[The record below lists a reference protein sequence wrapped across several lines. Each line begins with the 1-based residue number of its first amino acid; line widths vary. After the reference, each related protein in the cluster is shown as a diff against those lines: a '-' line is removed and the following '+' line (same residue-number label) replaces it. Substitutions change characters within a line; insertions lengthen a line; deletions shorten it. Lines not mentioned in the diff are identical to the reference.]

1 MSDERPGYF
10 NRPKRPKKRDPSPP
24 PEPVSFI
31 NGEAEPIA
39 VTPPEFSEDSLGL
52 RFSGIYGPA
61 LKYVAMWNRW
71 MAWDGCLWR
80 PDSTLNVYDLI
91 RRMIRA
97 ESAGADDPQTRARLA
112 SGSTV
117 AAIEKLVR
125 SDRRH
130 ARLADAWDPNPWL
143 LNTPSGIVNLET
155 GEIGPHDPACLMT
168 KCTGV
173 APLWIGER
181 PDPLVDYCPQWTM
194 FLARVTGGDPLLQA
208 YLKRVAG
215 YWLTGLTQEHAMWF
229 LYGTGRNGKG
239 VFLNTLTR
247 IMGDYA
253 MVSSPDTFTA
263 DGHNKHLTV
272 LARLQGARLVVS
284 QETEEGVPWAEARI
298 KAVTGGDPITANFM
312 HRDPFTFIP
321 NFKLAISGN
330 HKPGLRSVDEAIR
343 ARFNLVPFTVTIP
356 VTERD
361 PGLSEKLWA
370 EAPAILSWAIEGC
383 HDWRHGRL
391 APPTKVTAA
400 TEEYFDSEDMT
411 ALWIAECCDV
421 TDVRDETAS
430 SLLFECWSWWAT
442 KQGERP
448 GTQKAFSRT
457 MERHGFRKERRNE
470 GVKFLRIMLVKGGS
484 PFWEAPG
491 NFQKHRPGN
500 I

>member
-24 PEPVSFI
+24 PEPVSYI
-31 NGEAEPIA
+31 NGEAEPIT

-52 RFSGIYGPA
+52 RFSAIYGPA
-61 LKYVAMWNRW
+61 LKYVDEWKRW
-71 MAWDGCLWR
+71 MSWDGCVWR
-80 PDSTLNVYDLI
+80 RDRILSVYDLV
-91 RRMIRA
+91 RRMVRA

-112 SGSTV
+112 AASTV

-125 SDRRH
+125 SDRQH
-130 ARLADAWDPNPWL
+130 AREADAWDPNPWL

-173 APLWIGER
+173 APAWVGER
-181 PDPLVDYCPQWTM
+181 PDPLADYCPKWTE
-194 FLARVTGGDPLLQA
+194 FLARVTGGDPELQA

-215 YWLTGLTQEHAMWF
+215 YWLTGLTREHAMWF
-229 LYGTGRNGKG
+229 FYGTGRNGKG

-253 MVSSPDTFTA
+253 MVASPDTFTA

-312 HRDPFTFIP
+312 HRDSFTFMP
-321 NFKLAISGN
+321 QFKLGISGN
-330 HKPGLRSVDEAIR
+330 HKPGLKSVDQAIR

-356 VTERD
+356 PTERD

-370 EAPAILSWAIEGC
+370 EAPGILAWAMEGC
-383 HDWRHGRL
+383 WDWRHTRL
-391 APPTKVTAA
+391 APPPKVTEA
-400 TEEYFDSEDMT
+400 TEEYFDQEDAT
-411 ALWIAECCDV
+411 SLWIKDCCETDRSYECLSGALFKSW
-421 TDVRDETAS
+421 TA
-430 SLLFECWSWWAT
+430 WAI
-442 KQGERP
+442 KAGEKT
-448 GTQKAFSRT
+448 GSHKAFSRT
-457 MERHGFRKERRNE
+457 LERNGFNGGRHSESGRMVDGIR
-470 GVKFLRIMLVKGGS
+470 LVVDPS
-484 PFWEAPG
+484 WHEPPG
-491 NFQKHRPGN
+491 DRE
-500 I
+500 

>member
-1 MSDERPGYF
+1 MSDDQDGNFFVPKPPKPAK
-10 NRPKRPKKRDPSPP
+10 PKRQPRPM
-24 PEPVSFI
+24 PEPVSYI
-31 NGEAEPIA
+31 NGEAEPIDA
-39 VTPPEFSEDSLGL
+39 MPPEFSEDSLGL
-52 RFSGIYGPA
+52 RFSAIYGHA
-61 LKYVAMWNRW
+61 LKWVNDWGKW
-71 MAWDGCLWR
+71 MSWDGCVWR
-80 PDSTLNVYDLI
+80 QDRILSVFDLV
-91 RRMIRA
+91 RRMVRVKA
-97 ESAGADDPQTRARLA
+97 TEADDAQTRARLA
-112 SGSTV
+112 AASTV

-130 ARLADAWDPNPWL
+130 AREADAWDSNPWL

-229 LYGTGRNGKG
+229 FYGTGRNGKG

-253 MVSSPDTFTA
+253 MVASPDTFTQ
-263 DGHNKHLTV
+263 DGHGKHLTV

-312 HRDPFTFIP
+312 HKDPFTFLP
-321 NFKLAISGN
+321 NFKLGISGN
-330 HKPGLRSVDEAIR
+330 HKPGLRSVDQAIR

-400 TEEYFDSEDMT
+400 TEEYFDQEDSI
-411 ALWIAECCDV
+411 ALWIAECCD
-421 TDVRDETAS
+421 TGPTCEGLSAALFKSWTA
-430 SLLFECWSWWAT
+430 WAL
-442 KQGERP
+442 QAGEKA
-448 GTQKAFSRT
+448 GSNKAFTSVL
-457 MERHGFRKERRNE
+457 EKHGFPPGKHSRNGRLINGIRIHVEPDPREPAHERE
-470 GVKFLRIMLVKGGS
+470 
-484 PFWEAPG
+484 
-491 NFQKHRPGN
+491 
-500 I
+500 